1 MDGRYKRI
9 RNMVSAAIA
18 FALTGVLLWGIL
30 DAGAAATW
38 ASALATVG
46 R

>member
-1 MDGRYKRI
+1 MDARYKRI
-9 RNMVSAAIA
+9 RTIVSAAMAI
-18 FALTGVLLWGIL
+18 ALTGVLLWGIL

>member
-1 MDGRYKRI
+1 MDARYKMI
-9 RNMVSAAIA
+9 RTVVSATIA

-30 DAGAAATW
+30 DAGGAAAS
-38 ASALATVG
+38 ANALATVG